1 MHHTPDMLYSER
13 LLPGPL
19 ILALGVALFLMVGV
33 AYSGAFGSLLG
44 IALGLSVSALFL
56 GLAFATAPHIRLE
69 ESDGACF
76 LTAGRAR
83 ISIEIVGSVSQLS
96 PTRRVEIR
104 RGRSADTAFSI
115 IRGSLPV
122 VELQISDPLDPH
134 GLWCLSTRN
143 PQKLIRAITTA
154 KGPKKGSTDARW

>member
-1 MHHTPDMLYSER
+1 MHHTPDMLYRER

-19 ILALGVALFLMVGV
+19 ILALGVALFLMVGA
-33 AYSGAFGSLLG
+33 AYSRAFGSVLGVAFGLL
-44 IALGLSVSALFL
+44 VSALFI
-56 GLAFATAPHIRLE
+56 GFACATAPYIRLE
-69 ESDGACF
+69 ESDGACY

-96 PTRRVEIR
+96 PDRRVEIR
-104 RGRSADTAFSI
+104 RGRSADTAFSL

-122 VELQISDPLDPH
+122 VELEILDPLDPH

-143 PQKLIRAITTA
+143 PQELIRAITTA
-154 KGPKKGSTDARW
+154 KGPKNSSTDTRW

>member
-1 MHHTPDMLYSER
+1 MHHTPDMLYRER

-19 ILALGVALFLMVGV
+19 ILALGVALFLMVGA
-33 AYSGAFGSLLG
+33 AYSRAFGSVLG
-44 IALGLSVSALFL
+44 VALGLLVSALFI
-56 GLAFATAPHIRLE
+56 GFACATAPYIRLE

-96 PTRRVEIR
+96 PDRRVEIR
-104 RGRSADTAFSI
+104 RGRSADTAFSL

-122 VELQISDPLDPH
+122 VELEILDPLDPH

-143 PQKLIRAITTA
+143 PQELIRAITIA
-154 KGPKKGSTDARW
+154 KGPKNG

>member
-1 MHHTPDMLYSER
+1 MLYRER

-19 ILALGVALFLMVGV
+19 ILALGVALFLMVGA
-33 AYSGAFGSLLG
+33 AYSRAFGSVLG
-44 IALGLSVSALFL
+44 VALGLLVSALFI
-56 GLAFATAPHIRLE
+56 GFACATAPYIRLE

-96 PTRRVEIR
+96 PDRRVEIR
-104 RGRSADTAFSI
+104 RGRSADTAFSL

-122 VELQISDPLDPH
+122 VELEILDPLDPH

-143 PQKLIRAITTA
+143 PQELIRAITTA
-154 KGPKKGSTDARW
+154 KGPKNSSTDTRW

>member
-1 MHHTPDMLYSER
+1 MHHTPDMLYRER

-19 ILALGVALFLMVGV
+19 ILALGVALFLMVGA
-33 AYSGAFGSLLG
+33 AYSRAFGSVLG
-44 IALGLSVSALFL
+44 VALGLLVSALFI
-56 GLAFATAPHIRLE
+56 GFACATAPYIRLE

-83 ISIEIVGSVSQLS
+83 ISIEVVGSVSQLS
-96 PTRRVEIR
+96 PDRRVEIR
-104 RGRSADTAFSI
+104 RGRSADTAFSL

-122 VELQISDPLDPH
+122 VELEILDPLDPH

-143 PQKLIRAITTA
+143 PQELIRAITTA
-154 KGPKKGSTDARW
+154 KGPKNSSTDTRW

>member
-1 MHHTPDMLYSER
+1 MLTMKHY
-13 LLPGPL
+13 
-19 ILALGVALFLMVGV
+19 ALGVALFLMVGA
-33 AYSGAFGSLLG
+33 AYSRAFGSVLG
-44 IALGLSVSALFL
+44 VALGLLVSALFI
-56 GLAFATAPHIRLE
+56 GFACATAPYIRLE

-96 PTRRVEIR
+96 PDRRVEIR
-104 RGRSADTAFSI
+104 RGRSADTAFSL

-122 VELQISDPLDPH
+122 VELEILDPLDPH

-143 PQKLIRAITTA
+143 PQELIRAITTA
-154 KGPKKGSTDARW
+154 KGPKNSSTDTRW

>member
-1 MHHTPDMLYSER
+1 MLYRER

-19 ILALGVALFLMVGV
+19 ILALGVALFLMVGA
-33 AYSGAFGSLLG
+33 AYSRAFGSVLG
-44 IALGLSVSALFL
+44 VALGLLVSALFI
-56 GLAFATAPHIRLE
+56 GFACATAPYIRLE
-69 ESDGACF
+69 ESDGACY

-96 PTRRVEIR
+96 PDRRVEIR
-104 RGRSADTAFSI
+104 RGRSADTAFSL

-122 VELQISDPLDPH
+122 VELEILDPLDPH

-143 PQKLIRAITTA
+143 PQELIRAITTA
-154 KGPKKGSTDARW
+154 KGPKNSSTDTRW

>member
-1 MHHTPDMLYSER
+1 MHHTPDMLYRER

-19 ILALGVALFLMVGV
+19 ILALGVALFLMVGA
-33 AYSGAFGSLLG
+33 AYSRAFGSVLG
-44 IALGLSVSALFL
+44 VALGLLVSALFI
-56 GLAFATAPHIRLE
+56 GFACATAPYIRLE

-96 PTRRVEIR
+96 PDRRVESR
-104 RGRSADTAFSI
+104 RGRSADTAFSL

-122 VELQISDPLDPH
+122 VELEILDPLDPH

-143 PQKLIRAITTA
+143 PQELIRAITTA
-154 KGPKKGSTDARW
+154 KGPKNSSTDTRW

>member
-1 MHHTPDMLYSER
+1 MLYRER

-19 ILALGVALFLMVGV
+19 ILALGVTLFLMVGA
-33 AYSGAFGSLLG
+33 AYSRAFGSVLG
-44 IALGLSVSALFL
+44 VALGLLVSALFI
-56 GLAFATAPHIRLE
+56 GFACATAPYIRLE

-96 PTRRVEIR
+96 PDRRVEIR
-104 RGRSADTAFSI
+104 RGRSADTAFSL

-122 VELQISDPLDPH
+122 VELEILDPLDPH

-143 PQKLIRAITTA
+143 PQELIRAITTA
-154 KGPKKGSTDARW
+154 KGPKNSSTDTRW

>member
-1 MHHTPDMLYSER
+1 MLYRER

-19 ILALGVALFLMVGV
+19 ILALGVALFLMVGA
-33 AYSGAFGSLLG
+33 AYSRAFGSVLG
-44 IALGLSVSALFL
+44 VALGLLVSALFI
-56 GLAFATAPHIRLE
+56 GFACATAPYIRLE

-83 ISIEIVGSVSQLS
+83 ISIEVVGSVSQLS
-96 PTRRVEIR
+96 PDRRVEIR
-104 RGRSADTAFSI
+104 RGRSADTAFSL

-122 VELQISDPLDPH
+122 VELEILDPLDPH

-143 PQKLIRAITTA
+143 PQELIRAITTA
-154 KGPKKGSTDARW
+154 KGPKNSSTDTRW

>member
-1 MHHTPDMLYSER
+1 MHHTPDMLYRER

-19 ILALGVALFLMVGV
+19 ILALGVALFLMVGA
-33 AYSGAFGSLLG
+33 AYSRAFGSVLG
-44 IALGLSVSALFL
+44 VALGLLVSALFI
-56 GLAFATAPHIRLE
+56 GFACATAPYIRLE

-83 ISIEIVGSVSQLS
+83 ISIEVVGSASQLS
-96 PTRRVEIR
+96 PDRRVEIR
-104 RGRSADTAFSI
+104 RGRSADTAFSL

-122 VELQISDPLDPH
+122 VELEILDPLDPH

-143 PQKLIRAITTA
+143 PQELIRAITTA
-154 KGPKKGSTDARW
+154 KGPKNSSTDTRW

>member
-1 MHHTPDMLYSER
+1 MHHTPDMLYRER

-19 ILALGVALFLMVGV
+19 ILALGVALFLMVGA
-33 AYSGAFGSLLG
+33 AYSRAFGSVLG
-44 IALGLSVSALFL
+44 VALGLLVSALFI
-56 GLAFATAPHIRLE
+56 GFACATAPYIRLE

-96 PTRRVEIR
+96 PDRRVEIR
-104 RGRSADTAFSI
+104 RGRSADTAFSL

-122 VELQISDPLDPH
+122 VELEILDPFDPH

-143 PQKLIRAITTA
+143 PQELIRAITTA
-154 KGPKKGSTDARW
+154 KGPKNSSTDTRW

>member
-1 MHHTPDMLYSER
+1 MHHTPGMLFSER

-19 ILALGVALFLMVGV
+19 ILALGVALFLMVGA
-33 AYSGAFGSLLG
+33 AYSRAFGSVLG
-44 IALGLSVSALFL
+44 VALGLLVSALFI
-56 GLAFATAPHIRLE
+56 GFACATAPCIRLE

-83 ISIEIVGSVSQLS
+83 ISIEVVGSVSQLS
-96 PTRRVEIR
+96 PDRRVEIR
-104 RGRSADTAFSI
+104 RGRSADTAFSL

-122 VELQISDPLDPH
+122 VELEILDPLDPH

-143 PQKLIRAITTA
+143 PQELIRAITTA
-154 KGPKKGSTDARW
+154 KGPKNSSTDTRW

>member
-1 MHHTPDMLYSER
+1 MHHTPDMLYRER

-19 ILALGVALFLMVGV
+19 ILALGVALFLMVGA
-33 AYSGAFGSLLG
+33 AYSRAFGSVLG
-44 IALGLSVSALFL
+44 VALGLLVSALFI
-56 GLAFATAPHIRLE
+56 GFACATAPYIRLE
-69 ESDGACF
+69 ESDGACY

-96 PTRRVEIR
+96 PDRRVEIR
-104 RGRSADTAFSI
+104 RGRSADTAFSL

-122 VELQISDPLDPH
+122 VELEILDPLDPH

-143 PQKLIRAITTA
+143 PQELIRAITTA
-154 KGPKKGSTDARW
+154 KGPKNSSTDTRW

>member
-1 MHHTPDMLYSER
+1 MVGAAYSR
-13 LLPGPL
+13 AFGSV
-19 ILALGVALFLMVGV
+19 LGVALG
-33 AYSGAFGSLLG
+33 LL
-44 IALGLSVSALFL
+44 VSALFI
-56 GLAFATAPHIRLE
+56 GFACATAPYIRLE

-122 VELQISDPLDPH
+122 VELEISDPLDPH

-143 PQKLIRAITTA
+143 PQELIRAITTA
-154 KGPKKGSTDARW
+154 KGPKNSSTDTRW

>member
-1 MHHTPDMLYSER
+1 MHHTPGMLFSER

-19 ILALGVALFLMVGV
+19 ILALGVALFLMVGA
-33 AYSGAFGSLLG
+33 AYSRAFGSVLG
-44 IALGLSVSALFL
+44 VALGLLVSALFI
-56 GLAFATAPHIRLE
+56 GFACATAPYIRLE
-69 ESDGACF
+69 ESDCACS

-96 PTRRVEIR
+96 PDRRVEIR
-104 RGRSADTAFSI
+104 RGRSADTAFSL

-122 VELQISDPLDPH
+122 VELEILDPLDPH

-143 PQKLIRAITTA
+143 PQELIHAITTA
-154 KGPKKGSTDARW
+154 KGPKNSSTDTRW

>member
-1 MHHTPDMLYSER
+1 MHHTPDMLYRER

-19 ILALGVALFLMVGV
+19 ILALGVALFLMVGA
-33 AYSGAFGSLLG
+33 AYSRAFGSVLG
-44 IALGLSVSALFL
+44 VALGLLVSALFI
-56 GLAFATAPHIRLE
+56 GFACATAPYIRLE

-96 PTRRVEIR
+96 PDRRVEIR
-104 RGRSADTAFSI
+104 RGRSADTAFSL

-122 VELQISDPLDPH
+122 VELEILDPLDPH

-143 PQKLIRAITTA
+143 PQELIRAITTA
-154 KGPKKGSTDARW
+154 KGPKNSSTDTRW